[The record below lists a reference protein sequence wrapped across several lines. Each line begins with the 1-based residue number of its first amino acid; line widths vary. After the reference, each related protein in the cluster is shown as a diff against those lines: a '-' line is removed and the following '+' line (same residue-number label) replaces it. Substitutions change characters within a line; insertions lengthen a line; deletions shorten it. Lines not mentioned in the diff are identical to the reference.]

1 MSSKVQSY
9 ADELLFSI
17 GQDKEEAE
25 PPGLIDP
32 KCKLQTW
39 ITKRNIFPLRDR
51 SVV

>member
-25 PPGLIDP
+25 PSRLIDP
-32 KCKLQTW
+32 KCKL
-39 ITKRNIFPLRDR
+39 KERNIFLLRDR